1 MIEHDYDYYMRR
13 REEYVRQQRNIY
25 WMKRLHDKELDEIYK
40 ITIDVGKYET
50 MKYES
55 VEEIMDKCYGRIN
68 KFNDSITRER
78 TKRIV
83 EKLNYMAQAL
93 FDHFKWNSKK
103 RKHNDKALIT
113 YRILNNPD
121 LPEAGT
127 VPTIYSLYGAMC
139 LMYKFYKKDPNN
151 IFNWALFGDFYPCRT
166 IMDHNSNKGL
176 GIDDKEIEEAY
187 DFLMNLS
194 DEEIEKRI
202 CNNII
207 DGQPV
212 DTKRTHYSWIE
223 D

>member
-1 MIEHDYDYYMRR
+1 
-13 REEYVRQQRNIY
+13 
-25 WMKRLHDKELDEIYK
+25 
-40 ITIDVGKYET
+40 
-50 MKYES
+50 
-55 VEEIMDKCYGRIN
+55 
-68 KFNDSITRER
+68 
-78 TKRIV
+78 
-83 EKLNYMAQAL
+83 
-93 FDHFKWNSKK
+93 
-103 RKHNDKALIT
+103 
-113 YRILNNPD
+113 
-121 LPEAGT
+121 
-127 VPTIYSLYGAMC
+127 MC

-151 IFNWALFGDFYPCRT
+151 IFNWALFGDFYSCRT